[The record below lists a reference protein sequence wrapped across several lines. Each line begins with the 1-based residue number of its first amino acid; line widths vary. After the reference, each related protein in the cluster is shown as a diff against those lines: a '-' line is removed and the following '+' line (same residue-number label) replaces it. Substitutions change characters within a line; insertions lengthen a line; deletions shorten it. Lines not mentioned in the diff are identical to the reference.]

1 MVHALKEK
9 VASGRR
15 AENQQQLSWR
25 VTIMYCE
32 DKGLGEW
39 KLLKEWEDSTVYLAQ
54 KRTQ

>member
-39 KLLKEWEDSTVYLAQ
+39 KLLKEWEDSTVYLTQ